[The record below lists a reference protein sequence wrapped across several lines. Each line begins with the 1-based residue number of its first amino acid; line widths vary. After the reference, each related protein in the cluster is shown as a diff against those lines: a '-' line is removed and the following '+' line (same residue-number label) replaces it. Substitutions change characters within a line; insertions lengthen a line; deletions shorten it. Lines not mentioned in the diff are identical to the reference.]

1 MIRIIIVDDHA
12 LFRAGLKALLHAL
25 PDMKVVAEADGG
37 HEALRQVETHRPE
50 VALVDLSMPGLN
62 GMTTT
67 TRIVR
72 GFPETRV
79 LVLSMH
85 ADDEYARQALRAGAT
100 GYLLKAARREE
111 LEQAI
116 RTVAKGETYLSPKVA
131 EAAAP
136 PVPSRAGP
144 DATPVERLTNR
155 QREVLQLL
163 AEGHKVRDIASRLGL
178 SAKTVET
185 HRSQIM
191 QRLDIYDV
199 PGLVR
204 FAIRNGMVSADV

>member
-85 ADDEYARQALRAGAT
+85 ADDAYARQALRAGAT

-163 AEGHKVRDIASRLGL
+163 AEGHKVRDIAGRLGL

>member
-1 MIRIIIVDDHA
+1 MIRILIVDDHA

-37 HEALRQVETHRPE
+37 HEGLRQVETHRPE

-116 RTVAKGETYLSPKVA
+116 RTVARGETYLSPKVA

-136 PVPSRAGP
+136 PAPSRAGP

-163 AEGHKVRDIASRLGL
+163 AEGHKVRDIASKLGL

>member
-1 MIRIIIVDDHA
+1 M
-12 LFRAGLKALLHAL
+12 
-25 PDMKVVAEADGG
+25 
-37 HEALRQVETHRPE
+37 
-50 VALVDLSMPGLN
+50 
-62 GMTTT
+62 
-67 TRIVR
+67 
-72 GFPETRV
+72 
-79 LVLSMH
+79 
-85 ADDEYARQALRAGAT
+85 
-100 GYLLKAARREE
+100 
-111 LEQAI
+111 
-116 RTVAKGETYLSPKVA
+116 AKGETYLSPKVA

>member
-163 AEGHKVRDIASRLGL
+163 AEGHKVRDIAGRLGL
-178 SAKTVET
+178 RAKTVET

>member
-1 MIRIIIVDDHA
+1 M
-12 LFRAGLKALLHAL
+12 LFRS
-25 PDMKVVAEADGG
+25 
-37 HEALRQVETHRPE
+37 

>member
-12 LFRAGLKALLHAL
+12 LFRAGLKALLHAI

-37 HEALRQVETHRPE
+37 HEALRQIETHRPE
-50 VALVDLSMPGLN
+50 VALVDISMPGLN
-62 GMTTT
+62 GLTATS
-67 TRIVR
+67 RIASA
-72 GFPETRV
+72 FPETKV
-79 LVLSMH
+79 LILSMH
-85 ADDEYARQALRAGAT
+85 ADEEYARQAMAAGAS

-111 LEQAI
+111 LEDAI
-116 RTVAKGETYLSPKVA
+116 RTVARGETYLTTRMA

-136 PVPSRAGP
+136 PPMGRPA
-144 DATPVERLTNR
+144 ATPMDRLTFR

-204 FAIRNGMVSADV
+204 FAIRNGMVSAET

>member
-25 PDMKVVAEADGG
+25 PDMKVVAEAEGG
-37 HEALRQVETHRPE
+37 HEALRQIETHRPE
-50 VALVDLSMPGLN
+50 VAVVDLSMPGLN

-67 TRIVR
+67 TRIVHS
-72 GFPETRV
+72 FPETRV

-100 GYLLKAARREE
+100 GYLLKAARRDE
-111 LEQAI
+111 LEQAL
-116 RTVAKGETYLSPKVA
+116 RAVARGEQYLSPRIA
-131 EAAAP
+131 QAGAP
-136 PVPSRAGP
+136 PSPSRAGP
-144 DATPVERLTNR
+144 DATPVERLTGR

>member
-163 AEGHKVRDIASRLGL
+163 AEGHKVRDIAGRLGL

>member
-116 RTVAKGETYLSPKVA
+116 RTVARGETYLSPKVA